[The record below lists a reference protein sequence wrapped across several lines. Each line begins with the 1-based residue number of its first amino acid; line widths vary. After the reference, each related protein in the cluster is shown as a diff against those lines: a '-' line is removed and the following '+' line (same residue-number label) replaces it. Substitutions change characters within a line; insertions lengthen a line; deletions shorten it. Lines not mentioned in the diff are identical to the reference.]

1 MARRK
6 RQNEDDTLIDI
17 VDVKDQAQG
26 FIEQNQNTI
35 FGIAAGIIGLILV
48 VFAYK
53 NLYKAPQNVEAME
66 MMSAAQTQFE
76 QDSFERALVNPSIGK
91 SGFLDIVDSY
101 GSTDAGNLAKY
112 YAGISYLNLGNYEAA
127 ISYLEDFSAGGT
139 VTPIMKAGALGD
151 AYSELNEIDK
161 ALNFYKKAANTDKVD
176 VLTAYY
182 LMKYGMLS
190 ELQGNTADA
199 LSAYNEI
206 KTEYPTTPSG
216 RDIDKYITRL
226 Q

>member
-6 RQNEDDTLIDI
+6 RQKEDDTLIDI

-26 FIEQNQNTI
+26 FIEANQNTI
-35 FGIAAGIIGLILV
+35 FGIAAGVIGLILV

-76 QDSFERALVNPSIGK
+76 QDSFSRALVNPAIGK
-91 SGFLDIVDSY
+91 SGFIDIVDSY

-112 YAGISYLNLGNYEAA
+112 YAGISYLNLGNYEVA
-127 ISYLEDFSAGGT
+127 ISYLEDFNAGGT

-151 AYSELNEIDK
+151 AYSELGEMDK
-161 ALNFYKKAANTDKVD
+161 ALSFYKKAANTDKVD

-190 ELQGNTADA
+190 EIQGNTAEA
-199 LSAYNEI
+199 LSAYTEI
-206 KTEYPTTPSG
+206 KSEYPTTPSG
-216 RDIDKYITRL
+216 RDIDKYLMRV

>member
-6 RQNEDDTLIDI
+6 RQKEDDTLIDI

-26 FIEQNQNTI
+26 FIEANQNTI
-35 FGIAAGIIGLILV
+35 FGIAAGVIGLILV

-76 QDSFERALVNPSIGK
+76 QDSFSRALVNPAIGK
-91 SGFLDIVDSY
+91 SGFIDIVDSY

-112 YAGISYLNLGNYEAA
+112 YAGISYLNLGNYEVA
-127 ISYLEDFSAGGT
+127 ISYLEDFNAGGT

-151 AYSELNEIDK
+151 AYSELGEMDK
-161 ALNFYKKAANTDKVD
+161 ALSFYKKAANTDKVD
-176 VLTAYY
+176 VLTSYY

-190 ELQGNTADA
+190 EIQGNTAEA
-199 LSAYNEI
+199 LSAYTEI
-206 KTEYPTTPSG
+206 KSEYPTTPSG
-216 RDIDKYITRL
+216 RDIDKYLMRV